1 MTTAVYPG
9 TFDPFTLGHLD
20 VLKRAA
26 RLFDRVILAVAESE
40 KKKTLFTLEERIAL
54 AQASCEEEQGLEN
67 VTVEGFRGLLCD
79 FAKARG
85 VTVSVRGARAVSDFE
100 NEFQM
105 AGMNRTLMPQV
116 ETIFLMP
123 ALECQ
128 FVSGSFVREIAA
140 LGGDVSGFVP
150 QPVRCALQ
158 QRFAEKNAAVRD

>member
-1 MTTAVYPG
+1 MPAEYFEARERALLGERYDTLYAAPQETA
-9 TFDPFTLGHLD
+9 
-20 VLKRAA
+20 
-26 RLFDRVILAVAESE
+26 
-40 KKKTLFTLEERIAL
+40 
-54 AQASCEEEQGLEN
+54 
-67 VTVEGFRGLLCD
+67 
-79 FAKARG
+79 ARG

-100 NEFQM
+100 YEFQM